1 MRVGNPW
8 TVDPTET
15 ERIDLEWVDGETRR
29 PIWLTV
35 KRQLSVGEERAMLKQ
50 VSSVS
55 QPMMRKKG
63 DTPERATAKIEWAE
77 YSFARA
83 VAYIVDWSLA
93 HEADKADRLPPT
105 RESYGSLRTDA
116 FEVID
121 EALDEYET
129 KVKESKKTQAGS
141 PKLAPTSAS

>member
-1 MRVGNPW
+1 MGNPW

-15 ERIDLEWVDGETRR
+15 EKIELEWVDGETVRK
-29 PIWLTV
+29 IWLTV
-35 KRQLSVGEERAMLKQ
+35 KKQLSVGEERAMLKQ

-55 QPMMRKKG
+55 QPMVRKKG
-63 DTPERATAKIEWAE
+63 DAPERATARIEWAE

-93 HEADKADRLPPT
+93 HDAEKADRLPPT
-105 RESYGSLRTDA
+105 RQSYESLRTDA

-121 EALDEYET
+121 NALDEYET
-129 KVKESKKTQAGS
+129 KVKESKKIPAGS
-141 PKLAPTSAS
+141 PKPEPTSAS

>member
-1 MRVGNPW
+1 MGNPW

-15 ERIDLEWVDGETRR
+15 EKIELEWVDGETVRK
-29 PIWLTV
+29 IWLTV
-35 KRQLSVGEERAMLKQ
+35 KKQLSVGEERTMLKQ

-55 QPMMRKKG
+55 QLMVRKKG
-63 DTPERATAKIEWAE
+63 DEPERATARIEWAE

-93 HEADKADRLPPT
+93 HDAEKADRLPPT
-105 RESYGSLRTDA
+105 RTSYESLRTDA

-121 EALDEYET
+121 NALDEYET
-129 KVKESKKTQAGS
+129 AVKASKKTPAGS
-141 PKLAPTSAS
+141 PKPAPTSVS